1 MNLEE
6 ALTLLPKEA
15 ERMELISVAFRI
27 ISLTEI
33 YLHEKN
39 NLLS

>member
-6 ALTLLPKEA
+6 ALTLLPKE
-15 ERMELISVAFRI
+15 SVAFRI